1 MTLGM
6 LGFLVAVSALVSI
19 CVTPLVRQA
28 ALWLGIMDQ
37 PGPRKI
43 HRSPI
48 PRAGGVAVY
57 LAWLVAM
64 MMGMNL
70 LGIPTV
76 WSHPDSL
83 IGLGLLALLLGLWD
97 DWADLP
103 GVVKL
108 LGQIGVASAVF
119 AAGIRID
126 RLTHPLGGTLLF
138 PGVLSYLVTVL
149 WVVGMM
155 NAVNLIDGLDG
166 LASGVVAIASLGLVA
181 AGLHT
186 QNVLSVMCFAALVG
200 ACGGFLVHNFFPAKI
215 FLGDAGSQFLG
226 LVLAAAPLVEFPYKS
241 ATAVAL
247 LIPLTSLALP
257 ISDTWLALVR
267 RFRGRRSIFLADRY
281 HLHHRLLKM
290 GLSHR
295 QVVLFFYL
303 VSLYLGCVAFIF
315 VLIPERYA
323 AVLLVLLALGSVMGM
338 RTLRFM
344 EFRLRAR
351 YRKRFTSSRAGEKT
365 HEPKN

>member
-1 MTLGM
+1 MTVGM
-6 LGFLVAVSALVSI
+6 LGLLVAVSALVSV
-19 CVTPLVRQA
+19 CLTPLVRRA
-28 ALWLGIMDQ
+28 ALKLGIMDQ

-43 HRSPI
+43 HRFPI

-57 LAWLVAM
+57 IAWLVAV
-64 MMGMNL
+64 MMGMEF
-70 LGIPTV
+70 LGLPAV
-76 WSHPDSL
+76 FSHPGPL

-97 DWADLP
+97 DWKDLP
-103 GVVKL
+103 GAVKL
-108 LGQIGVASAVF
+108 LGQIGVASAAF
-119 AAGIRID
+119 LAGIRID
-126 RLTHPLGGTLLF
+126 RLTHPLGGELLF

-149 WVVGMM
+149 WIVGMM

-166 LASGVVAIASLGLVA
+166 LAAGVVAIASLGLVA
-181 AGLHT
+181 AGLHA
-186 QNVLSVMCFAALVG
+186 QNALSVIFFAALAG

-257 ISDTWLALVR
+257 ISDTWLALTR

-295 QVVLFFYL
+295 QVVLFLYL
-303 VSLYLGCVAFIF
+303 VSIYLGCVAFIF

-323 AVLLVLLALGSVMGM
+323 VVLLVLLALGSLMGM
-338 RTLRFM
+338 RTLRFI
-344 EFRLRAR
+344 EFRLRTR
-351 YRKRFTSSRAGEKT
+351 YRRRFARSRVAG
-365 HEPKN
+365 

>member
-1 MTLGM
+1 M
-6 LGFLVAVSALVSI
+6 LGLLVAVSALVSI
-19 CVTPLVRQA
+19 CVTPLVRRA
-28 ALWLGIMDQ
+28 ALWFGIMDQ

-43 HRSPI
+43 HRHPV

-57 LAWLVAM
+57 VAWLVAV
-64 MMGMNL
+64 MMGMAF
-70 LGIPTV
+70 LGIPAV
-76 WSHPDSL
+76 FSHPEPL

-97 DWADLP
+97 DWKDLP
-103 GVVKL
+103 GAAKL

-119 AAGIRID
+119 LAGIRID
-126 RLTHPLGGTLLF
+126 RLTHPLGGELLF
-138 PGVLSYLVTVL
+138 PGWLSYLVTVL
-149 WVVGMM
+149 WIVGMM

-166 LASGVVAIASLGLVA
+166 LAAGVVAIASLGLVA
-181 AGLHT
+181 AGLHA
-186 QNVLSVMCFAALVG
+186 QNALSVIFFAALAG
-200 ACGGFLVHNFFPAKI
+200 ACGGFLVYNFFPAKI

-257 ISDTWLALVR
+257 ISDTWLALAR
-267 RFRGRRSIFLADRY
+267 RFRGRRSIFRADRD

-295 QVVLFFYL
+295 QVVLFLYL
-303 VSLYLGCVAFIF
+303 VSIYLGCVAFIF

-323 AVLLVLLALGSVMGM
+323 VVLLVLLALGSLMGM
-338 RTLRFM
+338 RTLRFI
-344 EFRLRAR
+344 EFRLRTR
-351 YRKRFTSSRAGEKT
+351 YRRRFARSRAIG
-365 HEPKN
+365 

>member
-1 MTLGM
+1 MTIGM
-6 LGFLVAVSALVSI
+6 LGILVAVSALVSI
-19 CVTPLVRQA
+19 CLTPLVRRA
-28 ALWLGIMDQ
+28 ALKLGIMDQ

-57 LAWLVAM
+57 IAWLVAVM
-64 MMGMNL
+64 IMGMEC
-70 LGIPTV
+70 LGIPV
-76 WSHPDSL
+76 VFSHPGPL

-97 DWADLP
+97 DWKDLP
-103 GVVKL
+103 GAVKL

-119 AAGIRID
+119 LAGIRID
-126 RLTHPLGGTLLF
+126 RLTHPLGGELLF
-138 PGVLSYLVTVL
+138 PGWLSYLVTVL
-149 WVVGMM
+149 WIVGMM

-166 LASGVVAIASLGLVA
+166 LAAGVVAIASLGLVA

-186 QNVLSVMCFAALVG
+186 QNALSVIFFAALAG

-226 LVLAAAPLVEFPYKS
+226 VILAAAPLMDFPYKS

-257 ISDTWLALVR
+257 IYDTWLALFR
-267 RFRGRRSIFLADRY
+267 RFRGRRSVFRADKY

-295 QVVLFFYL
+295 QVVLFLYL
-303 VSLYLGCVAFIF
+303 VSGYLSCVAFMF
-315 VLIPERYA
+315 VLIDERYA
-323 AVLLVLLALGSVMGM
+323 IMLLVLLALGLLMAM
-338 RTLRFM
+338 RTLRFV
-344 EFRLRAR
+344 EFRLRTR
-351 YRKRFTSSRAGEKT
+351 YRRRFAKSHAAG
-365 HEPKN
+365 